1 MYPKFYVYSKRGCHL
16 CEELIEQLIEFLNS
30 RAKIEIIDIESS
42 KDLLDKYHADIP
54 VVTFNDKEIFKH
66 FFNKG
71 ITEQV
76 LENFNQ

>member
-42 KDLLDKYHADIP
+42 KVLLNKYHADIS
-54 VVTFNDKEIFKH
+54 VVTFNDKEI
-66 FFNKG
+66 
-71 ITEQV
+71 
-76 LENFNQ
+76 LERAFSFP

>member
-42 KDLLDKYHADIP
+42 KDL
-54 VVTFNDKEIFKH
+54 KEDLLVFPIA
-66 FFNKG
+66 
-71 ITEQV
+71 
-76 LENFNQ
+76 L